1 MKKKAVKTTNKKT
14 QGSNQ
19 KDFYYIDSDEYYPFW
34 FLVKVEGG
42 MRKTAGCVHIPKA
55 KLAWIRRTMREFE
68 KTQDYLN
75 AHNDNLIDLEI
86 KRKESKRKESK
97 RNVPAR

>member
-1 MKKKAVKTTNKKT
+1 MKKKAVKVTSKKAK
-14 QGSNQ
+14 GSNRRT
-19 KDFYYIDSDEYYPFW
+19 FYYIDADEYYPLW
-34 FLVKVEGG
+34 FPVKVEGG
-42 MRKTAGCVHIPKA
+42 SRKTAGCVPIPRA

-75 AHNDNLIDLEI
+75 ALNDNLLLDLEI
-86 KRKESKRKESK
+86 KRKESK